1 MGLALGFAAHVAS
14 EHESILVDLL
24 LLGVLLRR
32 RRQAKGPS
40 HLEQHGAQAVLD
52 LVGLLGRR
60 GAGRR
65 EDRGE
70 QGAQQLALA
79 VERGHVQRGAAREER
94 GREQWEARAD
104 EGQSVGA
111 SAECA
116 RLVRATARARVGVRV
131 GVGVGVRVRVG
142 V

>member
-1 MGLALGFAAHVAS
+1 MGFAAHVAS

-24 LLGVLLRR
+24 LLGVLLSR
-32 RRQAKGPS
+32 RRQAEGPS
-40 HLEQHGAQAVLD
+40 HLEQHGGQAVLD
-52 LVGLLGRR
+52 LLGPLRRR

-65 EDRGE
+65 EDRRE

-94 GREQWEARAD
+94 GREQREARTD

-111 SAECA
+111 SAERA
-116 RLVRATARARVGVRV
+116 RLVRATARVRV
-131 GVGVGVRVRVG
+131 GAGAGVGVEVRAEG
-142 V
+142 